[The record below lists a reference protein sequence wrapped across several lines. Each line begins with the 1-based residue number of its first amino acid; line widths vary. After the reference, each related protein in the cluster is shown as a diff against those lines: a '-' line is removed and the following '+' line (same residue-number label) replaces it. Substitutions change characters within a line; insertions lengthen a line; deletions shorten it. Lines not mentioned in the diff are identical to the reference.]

1 MTAGESGP
9 TWLPIETAPVG
20 GTFIVG
26 WRDRGGQWCLGV
38 GSRIGN
44 GPIRSIDNVTELRA
58 THWLPVPEP
67 PLDESEASIA
77 AAPISLTDPS
87 GARLDR

>member
-1 MTAGESGP
+1 MSEGDRGP

-26 WRDRGGQWCLGV
+26 WRDRDGQWCLGV

-44 GPIRSIDNVTELRA
+44 GPIRSLDGAVELKA

-67 PLDESEASIA
+67 PLDESESQTASTPPV
-77 AAPISLTDPS
+77 AP
-87 GARLDR
+87 

>member
-1 MTAGESGP
+1 MIVGDSGP
-9 TWLPIETAPVG
+9 KWLPIETAPVG

-26 WRDRGGQWCLGV
+26 WRDRDGQWCLGV

-44 GPIRSIDNVTELRA
+44 GPIRSLDGVADLKP

-67 PLDESEASIA
+67 PLDESESQIAST
-77 AAPISLTDPS
+77 PPVVP
-87 GARLDR
+87 

>member
-1 MTAGESGP
+1 MSEGDRGAR
-9 TWLPIETAPVG
+9 WLPIGTAPVG

-26 WRDRGGQWCLGV
+26 WRDRDGQWCLGV

-44 GPIRSIDNVTELRA
+44 GPIRSLEGGADLKA

-67 PLDESEASIA
+67 PPDESETASI
-77 AAPISLTDPS
+77 PPVVP
-87 GARLDR
+87 

>member
-1 MTAGESGP
+1 MTADESGP
-9 TWLPIETAPVG
+9 TWLPIETAPAG

-44 GPIRSIDNVTELRA
+44 GPIRSLDGGVGLKA
-58 THWLPVPEP
+58 THWLPVPGP
-67 PLDESEASIA
+67 PLDESESQSEIAS
-77 AAPISLTDPS
+77 PPPVVP
-87 GARLDR
+87 

>member
-1 MTAGESGP
+1 MTAGDSGP

-44 GPIRSIDNVTELRA
+44 GPIRSLDGVADLKA

-67 PLDESEASIA
+67 PLDESESQIASTPPV
-77 AAPISLTDPS
+77 AP
-87 GARLDR
+87 

>member
-1 MTAGESGP
+1 MSEGDRGTR
-9 TWLPIETAPVG
+9 WLPIETAPVG

-26 WRDRGGQWCLGV
+26 WRDRVGQWCLGV

-44 GPIRSIDNVTELRA
+44 GPIRSLEGGADLKA

-67 PLDESEASIA
+67 PLDESEGQIAST
-77 AAPISLTDPS
+77 PPVVP
-87 GARLDR
+87 